1 MIKESREK
9 NRLLI
14 ADDSKMNR
22 EILKEILGD
31 EYIVTE
37 AKDGTEAIEL
47 LKKEEDSFSALL
59 LDLNLPETNGYVIER
74 IPVIV
79 ILAEDNHENIE
90 KAYEL
95 GAIDYFTHPFDMF
108 EIQKRV
114 AGTLNLYKK
123 YENLIMASKQVIY
136 VCNSD
141 YSRILY
147 ASDGFCH
154 KFNVERNN
162 PYNVSIARGISFY
175 IDENGNKKS
184 VDQWFSDAD
193 KKMYKDKKESR

>member
-1 MIKESREK
+1 M
-9 NRLLI
+9 
-14 ADDSKMNR
+14 
-22 EILKEILGD
+22 
-31 EYIVTE
+31 
-37 AKDGTEAIEL
+37 
-47 LKKEEDSFSALL
+47 
-59 LDLNLPETNGYVIER
+59 PETNGYQVLEWMNEEYVIER

-123 YENLIMASKQVIY
+123 YENLIIASKQVIY

-193 KKMYKDKKESR
+193 KKMYKDKKESH